1 MAKSVTLKDIAAEA
15 DVGVITVSRALRG
28 IGRVSDET
36 RARIIET
43 ATRMGYTR
51 SQGVFKGAPARP
63 GSNEHKLNLVLP
75 AFMGDMKRIS
85 GPFGEEITQ
94 GLQERLEAT
103 GGELHIISVSKPE
116 DIIERWPRK
125 KVHGVILRHSLPAAW
140 VNILKNYAPVVY
152 PVAQNAHL
160 GVDSVNY
167 DEEKST
173 TMMLNHLLDAGHTN
187 ILCLGYIYH
196 RADTHLPSNLFDAND
211 PRDRQAHLFFARR
224 LGAWH
229 AAKESMCGLADI
241 KIKLFRSSAENVD
254 FDQLRNKALD
264 YYEKQENKPTALVLL
279 TNLASGLLT
288 KASQRGLHV
297 PRDFSVLTYQPEKG
311 DSWNGLNVS
320 GIRLPTTEVGKAI
333 PEIIERRMAFP
344 DARAISLDFECNW
357 HQGETLT
364 KREV

>member
-1 MAKSVTLKDIAAEA
+1 MAKSVTLKDIAKEA
-15 DVGVITVSRALRG
+15 GVGVITASRALRG
-28 IGRVSDET
+28 IGRVSDKT
-36 RARIIET
+36 RARILET

-51 SQGVFKGAPARP
+51 SQGVFKGALAKP
-63 GSNEHKLNLVLP
+63 GSDEHKLMLVLP

-94 GLQERLEAT
+94 GLRERLDAT

-140 VNILKNYAPVVY
+140 IELLKNYAPVVY

-173 TMMLNHLLDAGHTN
+173 SMMLRHLLDAGHTN

-196 RADTHLPSNLFDAND
+196 RADTHLPSNLFDADD

-224 LGAWH
+224 LGAWNV
-229 AAKESMCGLADI
+229 AKETMRGLANI
-241 KIKLFRSSAENVD
+241 QIKLFRSSAENVD
-254 FDQLRNKALD
+254 MDLLREKALD
-264 YYEKQENKPTALVLL
+264 YYEKLENKPTAVVLL
-279 TNLASGLLT
+279 TSLAPGFLS
-288 KASQRGLHV
+288 KASKRDLQV
-297 PRDFSVLTYQPEKG
+297 PRDFSLLTYQPEKG
-311 DSWNGLNVS
+311 DSWNGMDVS
-320 GIRLPTTEVGKAI
+320 GIRLPTIEIGRAI
-333 PEIIERRMAFP
+333 PEVIERRLAQP
-344 DARAISLDFECNW
+344 NARAIALNFECSW
-357 HQGETLT
+357 HQGKTL
-364 KREV
+364 KKL